1 AAGREFPHLH
11 AYGAFLQGHGEEGA
25 ELDHGSVYPPP
36 RAPRTLGV
44 PHLAPGLGR
53 GWAAPPAP
61 RARQLQFGASSS
73 AGGSSGGAGDGM
85 PPWPAHG
92 GGSLFGAD
100 SGGQG
105 RAKVSSAGRHRTRS
119 SSSNRGCASSRCGRG
134 GRAARGAGHPQAP
147 GNNYIGVD
155 EEERY
160 EEEVED
166 LGSFGGPLAN
176 WNDLNNGH
184 YNGNQ
189 MSGDGYKAIS
199 YEQWLAATK
208 EKLAIIC
215 PSIIYHVHVL
225 CSGFLI
231 IMLFCKLAKHFVLNK
246 PYLKKLRW
254 GPPRNLDLLEQ
265 MFSSST
271 IDGGGAFVTG
281 DDYGAAQEGAEDAWP
296 KEAEEEDFQETPRST
311 SSSQK
316 SSGKRS
322 IESTT
327 STGESPVK
335 KSKSPMVR
343 YVRDLS
349 ITFKQAVQINSQEMK
364 KRASDKEAFSVRRCQ
379 QLAFECGVE
388 QTSEAVFAMA
398 KMFQDPFQKEFFCG
412 NLTPE
417 VRLSYFKKWRREQG
431 LE

>member
-1 AAGREFPHLH
+1 MA
-11 AYGAFLQGHGEEGA
+11 
-25 ELDHGSVYPPP
+25 
-36 RAPRTLGV
+36 
-44 PHLAPGLGR
+44 
-53 GWAAPPAP
+53 
-61 RARQLQFGASSS
+61 
-73 AGGSSGGAGDGM
+73 
-85 PPWPAHG
+85 
-92 GGSLFGAD
+92 
-100 SGGQG
+100 
-105 RAKVSSAGRHRTRS
+105 
-119 SSSNRGCASSRCGRG
+119 
-134 GRAARGAGHPQAP
+134 
-147 GNNYIGVD
+147 
-155 EEERY
+155 
-160 EEEVED
+160 EEVE
-166 LGSFGGPLAN
+166 
-176 WNDLNNGH
+176 
-184 YNGNQ
+184 
-189 MSGDGYKAIS
+189 M
-199 YEQWLAATK
+199 
-208 EKLAIIC
+208 
-215 PSIIYHVHVL
+215 
-225 CSGFLI
+225 
-231 IMLFCKLAKHFVLNK
+231 
-246 PYLKKLRW
+246 
-254 GPPRNLDLLEQ
+254 GPPGNLDLLEQ
-265 MFSSST
+265 TFSSST
-271 IDGGGAFVTG
+271 IDGGGAFVPG

-398 KMFQDPFQKEFFCG
+398 KMFQDPFQWEFFCG

-417 VRLSYFKKWRREQG
+417 LRLSYFKKWCREQG

>member
-1 AAGREFPHLH
+1 MDGFDFFYTTSQTSATAPDHAPAPRAGVDSFDLNSLVPPAENFPHLH

-25 ELDHGSVYPPP
+25 GLDHGSVYPPP

-44 PHLAPGLGR
+44 PLLAPGLGR

-61 RARQLQFGASSS
+61 RARQLHFGASSS

-85 PPWPAHG
+85 LPWPAYG
-92 GGSLFGAD
+92 GGSSYGAD
-100 SGGQG
+100 GGG
-105 RAKVSSAGRHRTRS
+105 RGCAKVSLAGRHRTRS
-119 SSSNRGCASSRCGRG
+119 FSLNRGRASSRGGRG

-155 EEERY
+155 EEEGY
-160 EEEVED
+160 KEEVED
-166 LGSFGGPLAN
+166 LGS
-176 WNDLNNGH
+176 
-184 YNGNQ
+184 
-189 MSGDGYKAIS
+189 SGS
-199 YEQWLAATK
+199 
-208 EKLAIIC
+208 
-215 PSIIYHVHVL
+215 PP
-225 CSGFLI
+225 
-231 IMLFCKLAKHFVLNK
+231 NK

-254 GPPRNLDLLEQ
+254 GPLGNLDLLEQ

-271 IDGGGAFVTG
+271 IDGGGAFVPG
-281 DDYGAAQEGAEDAWP
+281 DNYGAAQEGAEDAWP

-349 ITFKQAVQINSQEMK
+349 ITFKEAVQINSQEMK

-398 KMFQDPFQKEFFCG
+398 KMFQDPFQREFFCG

-417 VRLSYFKKWRREQG
+417 LRLSYFKKWCREQG

>member
-1 AAGREFPHLH
+1 MCICTEQTIF
-11 AYGAFLQGHGEEGA
+11 
-25 ELDHGSVYPPP
+25 
-36 RAPRTLGV
+36 
-44 PHLAPGLGR
+44 
-53 GWAAPPAP
+53 
-61 RARQLQFGASSS
+61 
-73 AGGSSGGAGDGM
+73 
-85 PPWPAHG
+85 
-92 GGSLFGAD
+92 
-100 SGGQG
+100 
-105 RAKVSSAGRHRTRS
+105 
-119 SSSNRGCASSRCGRG
+119 
-134 GRAARGAGHPQAP
+134 
-147 GNNYIGVD
+147 
-155 EEERY
+155 
-160 EEEVED
+160 EEVE
-166 LGSFGGPLAN
+166 
-176 WNDLNNGH
+176 
-184 YNGNQ
+184 
-189 MSGDGYKAIS
+189 M
-199 YEQWLAATK
+199 
-208 EKLAIIC
+208 
-215 PSIIYHVHVL
+215 
-225 CSGFLI
+225 
-231 IMLFCKLAKHFVLNK
+231 
-246 PYLKKLRW
+246 

-271 IDGGGAFVTG
+271 IDGGGAFVPG

-349 ITFKQAVQINSQEMK
+349 ITFKQTVQINSQEMK

-398 KMFQDPFQKEFFCG
+398 KMFQDPFQREFFCG

-417 VRLSYFKKWRREQG
+417 LRLSYFKKWCREQG

>member
-1 AAGREFPHLH
+1 TSATAPDHAPAPRAGVDSFDLNSQVPPAENFPHLH

-25 ELDHGSVYPPP
+25 GLDHGSIYPPP

-53 GWAAPPAP
+53 GWAAPPAQ

-73 AGGSSGGAGDGM
+73 AGGSSGRAGDDM

-92 GGSLFGAD
+92 GGSSSGAD
-100 SGGQG
+100 GGGRG
-105 RAKVSSAGRHRTRS
+105 RAKVSLAGWHRTRS
-119 SSSNRGCASSRCGRG
+119 SLSNRGRASSRGGRG
-134 GRAARGAGHPQAP
+134 GRTARGAGHPQAP

-155 EEERY
+155 EEEGY

-166 LGSFGGPLAN
+166 LGS
-176 WNDLNNGH
+176 
-184 YNGNQ
+184 
-189 MSGDGYKAIS
+189 SG
-199 YEQWLAATK
+199 
-208 EKLAIIC
+208 C
-215 PSIIYHVHVL
+215 PSLKNQIGILKSTYSFWCYLQVHTGL
-225 CSGFLI
+225 GRKPDGTIDADSEFWRT
-231 IMLFCKLAKHFVLNK
+231 HTENK

-254 GPPRNLDLLEQ
+254 GPPGNLDLLEQ

-271 IDGGGAFVTG
+271 IDGGGAFVPG

-316 SSGKRS
+316 SSGK
-322 IESTT
+322 
-327 STGESPVK
+327 SPVK
-335 KSKSPMVR
+335 KNKSPMVR

-364 KRASDKEAFSVRRCQ
+364 KRASDKEAFLVRRCQ

-398 KMFQDPFQKEFFCG
+398 KMFQDPFQREF
-412 NLTPE
+412 LLQD
-417 VRLSYFKKWRREQG
+417 V
-431 LE
+431 